1 MKSFRA
7 KDITVLNGVISYT
20 QTQNV
25 EIDSPMEID
34 VVQFETDYADKVED
48 FDFYQ
53 SEIDRIQS
61 IIDDPASTNGA
72 KKILRVQKK
81 SARALRNSCDMQIRG
96 VFEPIDAV
104 VNP

>member
-1 MKSFRA
+1 MKKFTA
-7 KDITVLNGVISYT
+7 KDVTVLDGVISYT
-20 QTQNV
+20 QTQSV
-25 EIDSPMEID
+25 EIDSPMEMD
-34 VVQFETDYADKVED
+34 VAQFEIDYADKVED
-48 FDFYQ
+48 FDFYE
-53 SEIDRIQS
+53 SEINRIQA
-61 IIDDPASTNGA
+61 IIDDPATTNGA

>member
-1 MKSFRA
+1 MKTFRA
-7 KDITVLNGVISYT
+7 KDVTVLDGVISYT

-25 EIDSPMEID
+25 EIDSLMEID

-53 SEIDRIQS
+53 SEIDRIQL
-61 IIDDPASTNGA
+61 IIDDPATTNGA

-81 SARALRNSCDMQIRG
+81 SARALRNSVDMQIRG

>member
-20 QTQNV
+20 QTQSV
-25 EIDSPMEID
+25 EIEAPMEID
-34 VVQFETDYADKVED
+34 VVQFETDYADIVED

-53 SEIDRIQS
+53 SEIDRIQA

-72 KKILRVQKK
+72 KKILREQKK
-81 SARALRNSCDMQIRG
+81 SARALRNSADMQIRG